1 MADHVRARRALLRT
15 LLVLSVAGTVVVG
28 VPSVGSSAAPAT
40 VVRTATIPASALAAR
55 RLALAADGTL
65 RARTR
70 ARTRPVARC
79 SPIWFDGIAVTWRQA
94 HGRPP
99 TLRIATGASPGRL
112 SAPQRVDAEGGPDPG
127 TADARS
133 TETGSEYVWT
143 GGARCARVRFDM
155 PRGASIAGVRVSYVN
170 SSGTAA
176 GPGTGPRDVGPSL
189 DGGASIPMANAA
201 TRRPHFITREQWGA
215 NPRLMNCTP
224 DVASFLTN
232 AFVHHTAGS
241 NGYSRSQADDVVR
254 GIYAYHAQV
263 RGWCDIGYNF
273 LVDRYGDVFEG
284 RSGGVTNDVVGAAQM
299 GFNTGAFSVSMMGTF
314 DAAAPPPAAIHALE
328 RVLAWRLDVAHV
340 NPSSRQPMTS
350 AGGSTTRYKKGT
362 TVRLHAISGHRD
374 TGLTDCP
381 GGRLYALLPGI
392 RRVVAHTGL
401 PKIYAPRLSV
411 SSFVAGEAV
420 SVRVKARGSAA
431 LVWSVSVLDGM
442 GATVASLPAD
452 KGDRLDVRWDAA
464 TATPG
469 AYRVVIAASTPAG
482 AAARPATLPLT
493 VEPLP
498 TPTPSPTPSAT
509 PSATPTP

>member
-1 MADHVRARRALLRT
+1 MADHARPRRALLRA
-15 LLVLSVAGTVVVG
+15 LIVLSVAGTVVVG
-28 VPSVGSSAAPAT
+28 LPSLGSSAAPAT
-40 VVRTATIPASALAAR
+40 VVRTAPIEASALAAR
-55 RLALAADGTL
+55 DVVLAPDGTL
-65 RARTR
+65 RAPTR
-70 ARTRPVARC
+70 ARTRAVTRC
-79 SPIWFDGIAVTWRQA
+79 APIWFDGIAVTWRGR
-94 HGRPP
+94 GRPP
-99 TLRIATGASPGRL
+99 ALSIATGPGRGRL

-133 TETGSEYVWT
+133 AASGSDYVWT
-143 GGARCARVRFDM
+143 GGARCARLRFDL
-155 PRGASIAGVRVSYVN
+155 PRGSSISRVRVSYLN
-170 SSGTAA
+170 TSGTAG
-176 GPGTGPRDVGPSL
+176 GPGTGTRDVGPSL
-189 DGGASIPMANAA
+189 DGGASIPDANAT

-215 NPRLMNCTP
+215 NPRLMNCIP

-241 NGYSRSQADDVVR
+241 NGYSRWQADDVVR
-254 GIYAYHAQV
+254 GIYAYHTRV

-299 GFNTGAFSVSMMGTF
+299 GFNTGAFSVSIMGTF
-314 DAAAPPPAAIHALE
+314 DAVAPPPAAIHALE

-350 AGGSTTRYKKGT
+350 AGGPTTRYKKGT

-381 GGRLYALLPGI
+381 GGRLYALLPSV

-401 PKIYAPRLSV
+401 PKIYAPRLSATSV
-411 SSFVAGEAV
+411 MVGDAL
-420 SVRVKARGSAA
+420 SVRVKARGSTT
-431 LVWSVSVLDGM
+431 LVWTASVLDAA
-442 GATVASLPAD
+442 GATVATLPAD
-452 KGDRLDVRWDAA
+452 TGDRLDVRWDAVAA
-464 TATPG
+464 TAG
-469 AYRVVIAASTPAG
+469 VYRVVIAAATPGG

-498 TPTPSPTPSAT
+498 TPSPSPTPSAT
-509 PSATPTP
+509 PTP